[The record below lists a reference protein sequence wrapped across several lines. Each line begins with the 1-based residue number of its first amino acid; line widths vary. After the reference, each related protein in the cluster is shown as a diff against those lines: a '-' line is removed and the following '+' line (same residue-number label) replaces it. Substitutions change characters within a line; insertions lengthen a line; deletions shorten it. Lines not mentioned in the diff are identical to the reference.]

1 MKRRKGHQV
10 EYQGKKYDSLSEL
23 SKDLE
28 LPYSSI
34 VHNYYRTKN
43 VDKAVKIAQKAKEAE
58 IYVVWGKKYC
68 SVSKMANVYGISPA
82 TISKKLKQ
90 GKTVEEALAEILKK
104 EVIFFQGKEFLGLTE
119 LSCYYGQDV
128 SLIWER
134 LSNGMNLEEALFSPI
149 RRRNKPQCK
158 IKYHGITY
166 ESKRDFSRKMKISV
180 GCIHE
185 MMVNNNV
192 DFETVADILLEVKE
206 KAGIPADRMISRIPM
221 CIIRGKEYK
230 SIAELASEL
239 KITTRAISTY
249 KARNG
254 CAGILEALV
263 QMQREKREKH
273 IIGGKAVSYEEM
285 RKMGYSKYKC
295 GKVPKQEFPLYPQL
309 IGYDF
314 VTDCVDVA
322 QIYAEV
328 KAEKLEQLRGMI
340 MEI

>member
-1 MKRRKGHQV
+1 
-10 EYQGKKYDSLSEL
+10 
-23 SKDLE
+23 
-28 LPYSSI
+28 
-34 VHNYYRTKN
+34 
-43 VDKAVKIAQKAKEAE
+43 
-58 IYVVWGKKYC
+58 
-68 SVSKMANVYGISPA
+68 
-82 TISKKLKQ
+82 
-90 GKTVEEALAEILKK
+90 
-104 EVIFFQGKEFLGLTE
+104 
-119 LSCYYGQDV
+119 
-128 SLIWER
+128 
-134 LSNGMNLEEALFSPI
+134 
-149 RRRNKPQCK
+149 
-158 IKYHGITY
+158 
-166 ESKRDFSRKMKISV
+166 
-180 GCIHE
+180 

-192 DFETVADILLEVKE
+192 DFETAADILLEVKE

-254 CAGILEALV
+254 CAGILEALAR
-263 QMQREKREKH
+263 MQKEKREKH
-273 IIGGKAVSYEEM
+273 IINGKAISYEEM

-314 VTDCVDVA
+314 ATDCIDVA

-328 KAEKLEQLRGMI
+328 KAEKLEQVRGMI

>member
-1 MKRRKGHQV
+1 
-10 EYQGKKYDSLSEL
+10 
-23 SKDLE
+23 
-28 LPYSSI
+28 
-34 VHNYYRTKN
+34 
-43 VDKAVKIAQKAKEAE
+43 
-58 IYVVWGKKYC
+58 
-68 SVSKMANVYGISPA
+68 
-82 TISKKLKQ
+82 
-90 GKTVEEALAEILKK
+90 
-104 EVIFFQGKEFLGLTE
+104 
-119 LSCYYGQDV
+119 
-128 SLIWER
+128 
-134 LSNGMNLEEALFSPI
+134 
-149 RRRNKPQCK
+149 
-158 IKYHGITY
+158 
-166 ESKRDFSRKMKISV
+166 
-180 GCIHE
+180 
-185 MMVNNNV
+185 
-192 DFETVADILLEVKE
+192 
-206 KAGIPADRMISRIPM
+206 M